1 MKQLLQQIGGAI
13 TFYSCIPLPPA
24 WSLEFERIAR
34 WAPWVGLFLGLGIGT
49 IDHSLALGQMPSLT
63 RSALIVALW
72 IGVTGGLHLD
82 GVMDTADGL
91 AVMEPERRLTVMS
104 DSRTGAFGV
113 MAGTLVI
120 ILKVCALSNLTPPH
134 LPALVT
140 ALVWG
145 RIAQVI
151 AIALFPYLKPE
162 GNNAFHANT
171 FQGVGDLWP
180 SAISI
185 LMVAVCQ
192 YYGSLLD
199 WQSVL
204 QGILVGSSLSVGI
217 SYWFY
222 RQFQGMTGDVYG
234 AIVEWT
240 EALILCFLTL
250 I

>member
-1 MKQLLQQIGGAI
+1 MKHILKQFGGAI
-13 TFYSCIPLPPA
+13 AFYSCIPLPSSWP
-24 WSLEFERIAR
+24 LEFERIAR
-34 WAPWVGLFLGLGIGT
+34 WAPWIGLLLGMGIGT
-49 IDHSLALGQMPSLT
+49 IDYGLALGHMPVLT
-63 RSALIVALW
+63 RSALVVALW
-72 IGVTGGLHLD
+72 IGLTGGLHLD

-120 ILKVCALSNLTPPH
+120 LLKVCALSNLSMAH

-145 RIAQVI
+145 RIAQVM
-151 AIALFPYLKPE
+151 AIATFPYLKPE
-162 GNNAFHANT
+162 GNNAFHTTA

-180 SAISI
+180 SAMGLFAIT
-185 LMVAVCQ
+185 VCQ
-192 YYGSLLD
+192 YYGFPLAWPSILG
-199 WQSVL
+199 
-204 QGILVGSSLSVGI
+204 GILIGSILSFGI

-222 RQFQGMTGDVYG
+222 YQFKGMTGDVYG

-240 EALILCFLTL
+240 EALILCCLTL